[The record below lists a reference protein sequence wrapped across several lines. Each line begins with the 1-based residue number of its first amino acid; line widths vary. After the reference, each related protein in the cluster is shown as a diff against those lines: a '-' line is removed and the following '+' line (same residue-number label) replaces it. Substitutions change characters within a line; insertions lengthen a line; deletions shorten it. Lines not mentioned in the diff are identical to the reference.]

1 MEDLE
6 MPAIAARSLFF
17 ALLLTVCSP
26 AFALED
32 TPQNREQQANRWLDA
47 LPPQSMIDNMT
58 DRIAENAPAGQQDKF
73 KAAVAKNVDVGRIAT
88 AMRTAMVKH
97 FTADELQALADF
109 YGSALGKSA
118 TAKMQNYMAEVTPE
132 TMGEFQVA
140 VEKAQE
146 DFHPAEQKT
155 EEPKPDK

>member
-1 MEDLE
+1 MS
-6 MPAIAARSLFF
+6 AIAARSLFF
-17 ALLLTVCSP
+17 ALLLVCSP

-58 DRIAENAPAGQQDKF
+58 ERMAENAPAGQQDKF
-73 KAAVAKNVDVGRIAT
+73 KAAVAKYVDAGRIAT
-88 AMRTAMVKH
+88 ALRTAMVKH

-118 TAKMQNYMAEVTPE
+118 TAKMQDYMADVTPD
-132 TMGEFQVA
+132 TMGEFQTA
-140 VEKAQE
+140 LEKAQE
-146 DFHPAEQKT
+146 EFHPAEQKA
-155 EEPKPDK
+155 EEPKPEK